1 MTPTV
6 KKTIIICAI
15 GSGVIIGACIVVPA
29 IRRHNIRARLDAAYK
44 DPSTIGG
51 GMDKLILEGVFDI
64 DRYDSGSN
72 KATISLVT
80 ARQKAKQVWDN
91 YSWYS
96 TNQAAIVSAFNGLQH
111 IDDVSKIAHEFF
123 HSYDEE
129 MLSVLK
135 EVLTDKTQYNLFV
148 AKISKLKKD

>member
-1 MTPTV
+1 MTPTL
-6 KKTIIICAI
+6 KKTLIICSI
-15 GSGVIIGACIVVPA
+15 GGGIIIGACIVVPA
-29 IRRHNIRARLDAAYK
+29 IRRHNIRERLDAAYK
-44 DPSTIGG
+44 DPNTIGG
-51 GMDKLILEGVFDI
+51 GMDKLILEGVFDP
-64 DRYDSGSN
+64 DRYNSSN

-111 IDDVSKIAHEFF
+111 IDDVSKIAHEFYQ
-123 HSYDEE
+123 SYDEE
-129 MLSVLK
+129 LLSVLK